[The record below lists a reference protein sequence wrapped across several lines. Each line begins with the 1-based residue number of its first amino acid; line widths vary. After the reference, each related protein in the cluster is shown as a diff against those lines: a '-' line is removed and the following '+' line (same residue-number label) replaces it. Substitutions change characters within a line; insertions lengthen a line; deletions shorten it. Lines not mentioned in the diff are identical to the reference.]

1 MERISFE
8 KLVDSENHRKD
19 GYYLKDVAFIRNGKK
34 AHRTL
39 LLDTG
44 ASWTTVSK
52 VVAKQLDID
61 YKKEENSEL
70 RRLWD
75 QWGSESPYTFL
86 HNTWKNYEARS
97 ISVTSRLA
105 NGEEK
110 ESFLYPIDLKLMNG
124 FESTAIVNIMPQE
137 VDTPMYGV
145 QPLMRYASSLELTDN
160 GNEITATFDDSA
172 QINQRI

>member
-1 MERISFE
+1 MPRISFE

-19 GYYLKDVAFIRNGKK
+19 GYYLKDVAFLKNGNK

-52 VVAKQLDID
+52 VVAKQLGID
-61 YKKEENSEL
+61 YKDEQNSKL
-70 RRLWD
+70 RRMWD
-75 QWGSESPYTFL
+75 KWGSESPYTFL
-86 HNTWKNYEARS
+86 HNTWKNHTAKS
-97 ISVTSRLA
+97 IPVTSTLA
-105 NGEEK
+105 NGEERQ
-110 ESFLYPIDLKLMNG
+110 SYLYPIDMKIMTG

-145 QPLMRYASSLELTDN
+145 QPLMRYASKLELGDD
-160 GNEITATFDDSA
+160 GDKITATFDDSA
-172 QINQRI
+172 KINQRI